1 MIKLRVWAGIALTLA
16 ILGLIVLFLMF
27 LALVDISRGEEDLVL
42 EWRMVKLGMF
52 VIFFLIISTFICT
65 GLVLNYIRDRESGKR
80 RTGSA

>member
-42 EWRMVKLGMF
+42 EWRMVKLGLF
-52 VIFFLIISTFICT
+52 VIFFLIISTFVCT
-65 GLVLNYIRDRESGKR
+65 GLVLSYFRGKHSGKD
-80 RTGSA
+80 RTD

>member
-27 LALVDISRGEEDLVL
+27 LALVDISHGEENLVL
-42 EWRMVKLGMF
+42 EWRIVKLGLF

-65 GLVLNYIRDRESGKR
+65 GLVLKYFHDRNSGKD
-80 RTGSA
+80 RTG

>member
-27 LALVDISRGEEDLVL
+27 LALVDISHGEEDLVL
-42 EWRMVKLGMF
+42 EWRIVKLGLF

-65 GLVLNYIRDRESGKR
+65 GLVLKYFHDRNSGKD
-80 RTGSA
+80 RTG